1 MILALILFIATY
13 ALLLIFPK
21 YRAYVAL
28 LSAVVFVVLGI
39 MPLNKVFFAVDWNII
54 MMIAGTMGIVFLFIE
69 SKMPA
74 LLADLLLK
82 KYRM

>member
-28 LSAVVFVVLGI
+28 ISAAVFVILGI
-39 MPLNKVFFAVDWNII
+39 MPLNKVLFAVD
-54 MMIAGTMGIVFLFIE
+54 
-69 SKMPA
+69 
-74 LLADLLLK
+74 
-82 KYRM
+82 